1 MADFSK
7 ITERLYCGAAIHS
20 ISDLTQ
26 IETSG
31 ITHIVDAQVEHNDA
45 SLLIAGHWP
54 LERYL
59 YDATADDGV
68 HPKPVGWF
76 KATLDFAMPLL
87 SRPGWVVLTHCALGH
102 NRGPSLAYAIL
113 RAQGFTSA
121 EALNLLHTGRP
132 ACAHGVGY
140 WRDAEAA
147 LKTLGWIR

>member
-68 HPKPVGWF
+68 HPKPVGY
-76 KATLDFAMPLL
+76 KVEHVEVQIC
-87 SRPGWVVLTHCALGH
+87 GQ
-102 NRGPSLAYAIL
+102 RGTERFS
-113 RAQGFTSA
+113 
-121 EALNLLHTGRP
+121 
-132 ACAHGVGY
+132 
-140 WRDAEAA
+140 
-147 LKTLGWIR
+147 